1 MDASHMSH
9 MNPMHS
15 MNTMMGGMGA
25 AAKHMSARGIPGG
38 VGGNLNVDVGG
49 GFGGGFPGLLGGG
62 FPGWGG
68 SPYIPITPLGALGGI
83 KGDLL
88 VPIVAI
94 GVALFLLVIIVLAV
108 KMALAWKLSVLD
120 DLTNGPK
127 KWRRDIGSGAA
138 PQLDND
144 YMIQLAKVV
153 TSAIYSGSCSD
164 RMICEV
170 GAFAR
175 GNADQLDS
183 IVRLVESFI
192 PASYHS
198 SLDILRTSAKGTFDC
213 GQQYQ
218 CGSGSSSSKH
228 EQDQPGSSNSTI
240 PAASSPAN
248 PQQQQQQQQ
257 QPQQQQQQPPR
268 PTGLFG
274 INANE
279 IKQGAQVK
287 PNKFK
292 RNI

>member
-1 MDASHMSH
+1 MGAMGAHHMS
-9 MNPMHS
+9 PRQVPF
-15 MNTMMGGMGA
+15 GGFPGA
-25 AAKHMSARGIPGG
+25 G
-38 VGGNLNVDVGG
+38 VGGNLDLDVGG

-62 FPGWGG
+62 FPGWG
-68 SPYIPITPLGALGGI
+68 SPYIPITPLGALGGM

-108 KMALAWKLSVLD
+108 KMALAWKLSVLS

-164 RMICEV
+164 RIICEV

-175 GNADQLDS
+175 GNADQLEG
-183 IVRLVESFI
+183 IVKLVESFI
-192 PASYHS
+192 PESYHS
-198 SLDILRTSAKGTFDC
+198 ALDILRTSAKAKGDFNC
-213 GQQYQ
+213 GQEYQ
-218 CGSGSSSSKH
+218 CGAGTSSSDKL
-228 EQDQPGSSNSTI
+228 EQAQGQPGSNSTI
-240 PAASSPAN
+240 AASSASPTN
-248 PQQQQQQQQ
+248 PPQQQQQQKQQQQQQQ
-257 QPQQQQQQPPR
+257 QPPKPR
-268 PTGLFG
+268 GLFG
-274 INANE
+274 ITPNE
-279 IKQGAQVK
+279 MKQDHQAM
-287 PNKFK
+287 PNKFR

>member
-1 MDASHMSH
+1 MNMMNNHMMNNHMMSHHMSTRQV
-9 MNPMHS
+9 PF
-15 MNTMMGGMGA
+15 GGFPGA
-25 AAKHMSARGIPGG
+25 GAG
-38 VGGNLNVDVGG
+38 VEGNLGLDIGG
-49 GFGGGFPGLLGGG
+49 GLGGGFPGLFGGGFPG
-62 FPGWGG
+62 WG

-120 DLTNGPK
+120 DLTHGPK

-183 IVRLVESFI
+183 IVKLVESFI

-218 CGSGSSSSKH
+218 CGAGSSSSPSKH
-228 EQDQPGSSNSTI
+228 EQDQPSNSTI
-240 PAASSPAN
+240 AASSPAN
-248 PQQQQQQQQ
+248 SLPVQQQQQQ
-257 QPQQQQQQPPR
+257 QPQR

-274 INANE
+274 INPAANT
-279 IKQGAQVK
+279 IKLDGQVK
-287 PNKFK
+287 PSKFR